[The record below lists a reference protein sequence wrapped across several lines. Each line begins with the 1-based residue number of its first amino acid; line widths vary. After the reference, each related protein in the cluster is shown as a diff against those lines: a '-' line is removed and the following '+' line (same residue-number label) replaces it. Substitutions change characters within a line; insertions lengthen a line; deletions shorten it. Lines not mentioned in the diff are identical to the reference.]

1 MEIEEYVR
9 LAKPGEIVL
18 VEYSSLSP
26 YPEIFYKIGEGRWE
40 RLVVTDFLDSGL
52 HVIRWLK
59 FSGKEIPTEKIKR
72 IKVGGSSRWG
82 KIILDMD
89 PYKDPVVL
97 MINFFK
103 TLVSTYKEVP
113 GAIAVTLNHEK
124 LLARYDYDP
133 YLLNEVLAVPTTLIG
148 NPLRTAFVFM
158 NYELT
163 EKRYLA
169 LFEEIATR
177 VLRVEDDGTVKVLKS
192 INLEEE
198 GLEMKVV
205 K

>member
-1 MEIEEYVR
+1 MNIGEY
-9 LAKPGEIVL
+9 LKGIKPGEIVL
-18 VEYSSLSP
+18 VEHSSLSP
-26 YPEIFYKIGEGRWE
+26 YPEVLYEICKDRWDKVI
-40 RLVVTDFLDSGL
+40 LTDFLDSGV
-52 HVIRWLK
+52 HVLRHLK
-59 FSGKEIPTEKIKR
+59 YSGKNIPIDKIKR
-72 IKVGGSSRWG
+72 IKVGGYSKWG
-82 KIILDMD
+82 RVILDMD

-103 TLVSTYKEVP
+103 TLVATYKEVDK
-113 GAIAVTLNHEK
+113 AIAIVLNHEK
-124 LLARYDYDP
+124 LLARYEYDP

-177 VLRVEDDGTVKVLKS
+177 IIRVDDSG
-192 INLEEE
+192 IA
-198 GLEMKVV
+198 KVV
-205 K
+205 KSIDLSEEGRELKVIP